1 MTDQREERYTK
12 EGNPAAGRETSG
24 AAWREAE
31 GAAGRRGERALLLML
46 CLLLLFPFG
55 YFTPAA
61 HADTP
66 AAQTQP
72 ADSVPEGKSVYV
84 EGMVAIPVKEDA
96 QAEPV
101 DTIPPTE
108 VWADDYAYDENGK
121 IPFDPSPT
129 RAVWLSVLC
138 PGLGQIYN
146 RRYWKLPIV
155 IGGFMGLGY
164 ATNWNND
171 QYQDYQQGYRD
182 LMDNDPDTKSYMDF
196 FAPTVKEENLDRSWL
211 ERVFKSRKDQAR
223 RNRDLCII
231 GLVAL
236 YALCILDAYVD
247 ASLTHF
253 SVTPDLSLDWSPT
266 LIAEPGRSRKPAIGL
281 NWALTF

>member
-1 MTDQREERYTK
+1 MNNNFGT
-12 EGNPAAGRETSG
+12 A
-24 AAWREAE
+24 
-31 GAAGRRGERALLLML
+31 ERAVLVAL
-46 CLLLLFPFG
+46 CLLMLFPFG
-55 YFTPAA
+55 YLSPSARAA
-61 HADTP
+61 SVVETTVAP
-66 AAQTQP
+66 VASSALP
-72 ADSVPEGKSVYV
+72 PDSTVYV
-84 EGMVAIPVKEDA
+84 DGMLAVPVKENLP
-96 QAEPV
+96 PV
-101 DTIPPTE
+101 TAGIDSIPPTE
-108 VWADDYAYDENGK
+108 VRADDYAYDENGK

-164 ATNWNND
+164 ATNWNNN
-171 QYQDYQQGYRD
+171 QYQDYAQGYRD
-182 LMDNDPDTKSYMDF
+182 LMDNDPQTKSYMDF
-196 FAPTVKEENLDRSWL
+196 FAPTVKEEDLDRSWL
-211 ERVFKSRKDQAR
+211 ERVFKSRKDYAR

-253 SVTPDLSLDWSPT
+253 NVTPDLAVDWAPT
-266 LIAEPGRSRKPAIGL
+266 LMPQPGRSAKPAIGL
-281 NWALTF
+281 NWAFTF

>member
-1 MTDQREERYTK
+1 MKDNSNITT
-12 EGNPAAGRETSG
+12 ETTLF
-24 AAWREAE
+24 
-31 GAAGRRGERALLLML
+31 RGILVVLCVLLI
-46 CLLLLFPFG
+46 FPFG
-55 YFTPAA
+55 YFSPTASAQYLQSTVSSSENQSPDMEDKTVF
-61 HADTP
+61 ADGQVEL
-66 AAQTQP
+66 AV
-72 ADSVPEGKSVYV
+72 DSISKATDEYG
-84 EGMVAIPVKEDA
+84 
-96 QAEPV
+96 
-101 DTIPPTE
+101 
-108 VWADDYAYDENGK
+108 YDESGK

-164 ATNWNND
+164 ATNWNNN
-171 QYQDYQQGYRD
+171 QYQDYAQGYRD
-182 LMDNDPDTKSYMDF
+182 LMDNDPSTKSYMDF
-196 FAPTVKEENLDRSWL
+196 FPPTIDEGDLDRAWL
-211 ERVFKSRKDQAR
+211 EQVFKSRKDYAR

-253 SVTPDLSLDWSPT
+253 DVSPDLAIDWSPA
-266 LIAEPGRSRKPAIGL
+266 LIPQYGPNNRKPAVGL
-281 NWALTF
+281 NWAITF

>member
-1 MTDQREERYTK
+1 MQSK
-12 EGNPAAGRETSG
+12 EHTRSL
-24 AAWREAE
+24 
-31 GAAGRRGERALLLML
+31 GERVIILAL
-46 CLLLLFPFG
+46 CAVLLFPSG
-55 YFTPAA
+55 YVAAAPAA
-61 HADTP
+61 AVTRQGSD
-66 AAQTQP
+66 AGALQQ
-72 ADSVPEGKSVYV
+72 DSTVYV
-84 EGMVAIPVKEDA
+84 DGIMAIPVKEDA
-96 QAEPV
+96 DIVAEPV

-108 VWADDYAYDENGK
+108 VRADDYAYDENGK

-164 ATNWNND
+164 ATTWNNN
-171 QYQDYQQGYRD
+171 QYQDYSQGYRD
-182 LMDNDPDTKSYMDF
+182 LMDNDPQTKSYMDF
-196 FAPTVKEENLDRSWL
+196 FAPTVKEEDLDRSWL
-211 ERVFKSRKDQAR
+211 ERVFKNRKDYAR

-253 SVTPDLSLDWSPT
+253 SVSPDLAVDWAPT
-266 LIAEPGRSRKPAIGL
+266 LIAEPGRSSRPAIGL
-281 NWALTF
+281 NWAFTF

>member
-1 MTDQREERYTK
+1 MTGRRHKHDVGGILERGILVALCLALTFPY
-12 EGNPAAGRETSG
+12 GLFPAHAMRTSG
-24 AAWREAE
+24 S
-31 GAAGRRGERALLLML
+31 AGSPRQDQL
-46 CLLLLFPFG
+46 
-55 YFTPAA
+55 
-61 HADTP
+61 
-66 AAQTQP
+66 P
-72 ADSVPEGKSVYV
+72 ADSTVY
-84 EGMVAIPVKEDA
+84 ADA
-96 QAEPV
+96 ELAVRTLPAAETA
-101 DTIPPTE
+101 DSIPPTE
-108 VWADDYAYDENGK
+108 VRADDYAYDENGR
-121 IPFDPSPT
+121 IPFNPSPT

-164 ATNWNND
+164 ATNWNNN
-171 QYQDYQQGYRD
+171 QYQDYMQGYRD
-182 LMDNDPDTKSYMDF
+182 LLDNDPQTKSYMDF
-196 FAPTVKEENLDRSWL
+196 FPPTVKEEDLDRSWL
-211 ERVFKSRKDQAR
+211 EQTFKSRKDYAR

-253 SVTPDLSLDWSPT
+253 DVSPDLAVDWTPT
-266 LIAEPGRSRKPAIGL
+266 LMPPPKGTTRPALGL